1 MVRRSVGQAC
11 RTVTL
16 WRARIPAS
24 GPIAPVAAW
33 PTLGALSSWKKAA
46 RNPHGQRVC
55 PVSPRARLRFS
66 GSYSESLRVTAQQAL
81 SLPVT
86 GPMTGPVTSAT
97 LAAFSAAWNR
107 HDIDALMDFMSTDSI
122 FQGPA
127 APDAC
132 GSRHVGAQAV
142 RQAFAAVWHAVP
154 DAQWVGGRHF
164 VHGDFGVSQWT
175 FTGTAADGSRIEA
188 DGIDVF
194 TFRDGKIHL
203 KNVFRKVRPNLPAPR

>member
-1 MVRRSVGQAC
+1 MTG
-11 RTVTL
+11 
-16 WRARIPAS
+16 
-24 GPIAPVAAW
+24 
-33 PTLGALSSWKKAA
+33 
-46 RNPHGQRVC
+46 
-55 PVSPRARLRFS
+55 
-66 GSYSESLRVTAQQAL
+66 
-81 SLPVT
+81 PVT
-86 GPMTGPVTSAT
+86 GSVTHPMTGPVTSAT

-107 HDIDALMDFMSTDSI
+107 HDIDALMDFMSTDCI
-122 FQGPA
+122 FQSA
-127 APDAC
+127 AGPDAC

-154 DAQWVGGRHF
+154 DAQWVDGRHF
-164 VHGDFGVSQWT
+164 VHGDFGVSQWN